1 MILLIF
7 LERLLGGQA
16 MTTHIHPNFCRLP
29 TLFAALLG
37 GLLVAGCADLDER
50 SSRKLGA
57 AEDKPRPAATQPPAT
72 NRFTIEPGSDLV
84 GYLAVVPAQRGDT
97 MMSIA
102 RRFDVGYN
110 ELRDANPY
118 VAAVEPQDGI
128 KVLIPKRFILP
139 EGPRRGIVL
148 NLAMMRLF
156 YFPPTPPGEK
166 AVVETHPVGIGREGW
181 RTPEKT
187 TRIAH
192 KVVRPTWYPPQSI
205 IEEHAAE
212 GDNLPAAVLP
222 GPDNPLG
229 EYAMRLALSSY
240 LIHGTNKPD
249 GIGMRVSHGCVQMFP
264 EDIESLFKQV
274 PAGTEVR
281 IINEP
286 FLTGFDKGELYFEGH
301 YPLEEQAQ
309 TLGASAQPAL
319 DRVRQAAAK
328 RGIPESSIDWLRLE
342 HATQNGLGFPVS
354 AKLGGVDE
362 ETLRAE
368 APEYPPTNAKVAAT
382 SAASTSVATGPR

>member
-1 MILLIF
+1 MISALAHYRWLLS
-7 LERLLGGQA
+7 
-16 MTTHIHPNFCRLP
+16 PLP
-29 TLFAALLG
+29 ALLA
-37 GLLVAGCADLDER
+37 LLVSGCGTIDGQ
-50 SSRKLGA
+50 SGRKLGA
-57 AEDKPRPAATQPPAT
+57 PEDKPRPAATQPPAT

-102 RRFDVGYN
+102 RRFDVGYS

-118 VAAVEPQDGI
+118 VAAVEPQEGI

-156 YFPPTPPGEK
+156 YFPPTPPGAK
-166 AVVETHPVGIGREGW
+166 PTVETHPVGIGREGW

-187 TRIAH
+187 TQVAR
-192 KVVRPTWYPPQSI
+192 KVPRPTWYPPASI
-205 IEEHAAE
+205 IAEHAAE
-212 GDNLPAAVLP
+212 GDQLPAAVPP

-229 EYAMRLALSSY
+229 EYALRLAISGY

-249 GIGMRVSHGCVQMFP
+249 GIGMRVSHGCIQMFP
-264 EDIESLFKQV
+264 EDIESLFRQV
-274 PAGTEVR
+274 PVGAEVR

-286 FLTGFDKGELYFEGH
+286 FFTGVDKSELYYEAH

-309 TLGASAQPAL
+309 TLGATVHPAL
-319 DRVRQAAAK
+319 DRVRQAVSKA
-328 RGIPESSIDWLRLE
+328 GIPENSIDWLRLE
-342 HATQNGLGFPVS
+342 HVTQNSLGFPVS
-354 AKLGGVDE
+354 TKLGGMDE

-368 APEYPPTNAKVAAT
+368 APEYPSSGVQAAAT
-382 SAASTSVATGPR
+382 TTAASAR